1 MYQVR
6 TGISGK
12 PMNFKLHDTIGLEA
26 DQGIAEH
33 EICYLLD
40 GNLPDRH
47 QVQ

>member
-12 PMNFKLHDTIGLEA
+12 PMNFRLHDTIGLEA
-26 DQGIAEH
+26 DQGIEAH

-47 QVQ
+47 QV